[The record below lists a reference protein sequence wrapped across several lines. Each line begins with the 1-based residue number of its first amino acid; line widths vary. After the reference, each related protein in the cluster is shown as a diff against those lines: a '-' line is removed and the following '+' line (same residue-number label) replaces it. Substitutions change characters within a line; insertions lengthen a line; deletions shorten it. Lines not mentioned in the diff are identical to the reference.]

1 MSTNEKKKRGRPPN
15 DPATR
20 KKKLNRIGRPSASL
34 PDAWKPAVKAM
45 ADAGKSLDTI
55 RQHLLTMDVQVT
67 RESILQAMHA
77 DKTRNDEIV
86 KQHGDTSLVGL
97 DGPVFDEF
105 RQVVDDFIVD
115 GRSPERIRAYL
126 VTEGFVVTTEEVETY
141 TAKRTDEWLR
151 EATGPYAAE
160 VKTQRMHTRTLRR
173 RLVEIWHNMPKDKRY
188 TERMFGLIL
197 AEYGS
202 SMRWELEKLKA
213 ELEGGDGKTL
223 ERDAANAEIEKKLG
237 LIMGEPKEE
246 QTPSGA
252 EAPMGAT
259 V

>member
-1 MSTNEKKKRGRPPN
+1 MSTNEKKKARGRPPKA
-15 DPATR
+15 PAD
-20 KKKLNRIGRPSASL
+20 KKKTLKSTGRPSASL

-45 ADAGKSLDTI
+45 ADAGKDLDTI
-55 RQHLLTMDVQVT
+55 RQHLLTMDIGVT
-67 RESILQAMHA
+67 RESILHAMHGDA
-77 DKTRNDEIV
+77 TRNDEIV
-86 KQHGDTSLVGL
+86 KRHGDKSLIGL

-173 RLVEIWHNMPKDKRY
+173 RLVEIWHNMPADKRY
-188 TERMFGLIL
+188 TERMFGLVL

-202 SMRWELEKLKA
+202 SARWELEKLKA
-213 ELEGGDGKTL
+213 ELEGTEKD
-223 ERDAANAEIEKKLG
+223 ENAANAEIERKLG
-237 LIMGEPKEE
+237 LVQDE
-246 QTPSGA
+246 PSGA